1 MIKRISTSIVLTFS
15 LFNFSAQAQTD
26 TRVTFINKLLTTSSG
41 AQQINK
47 SSNPEAKALHQDALE
62 LYRQAQEETNL
73 GNSAKA
79 SALIDQSAKKMFQA
93 IRMATPSSLGNSK
106 LKNDFNKR
114 KESINTLRSAFDRI
128 ADENKGC
135 ECKEKTN
142 AQITEIT
149 TTAEKLMDDG
159 KTVKART
166 ELDKA
171 YQLLKVSIESLR
183 GGQTL
188 VRSLDFATPKEEYH
202 YEIDRN
208 DTHNMLVKLLLED
221 KKVSDYT
228 SEKVAEFT
236 EAAKSLRTDAEKS
249 ALSDKYEDAI
259 KLLEDSTKQLVRAI
273 RSAGIYIP
281 G

>member
-1 MIKRISTSIVLTFS
+1 MIKRLSTFIILAFS
-15 LFNFSAQAQTD
+15 LFIFSADAQTD
-26 TRVTFINKLLTTSSG
+26 TRVNFINKLLTTSSG
-41 AQQINK
+41 AQQVNK
-47 SSNPEAKALHQDALE
+47 SNNPEAKALHQGALE
-62 LYRQAQEETNL
+62 LYRQAQEETKL
-73 GNSAKA
+73 GNSTKA

-93 IRMATPSSLGNSK
+93 IRLATPSSLGNSK

-114 KESINTLRSAFDRI
+114 KESINTLRSAFNRI
-128 ADENKGC
+128 ADENKSC
-135 ECKEKTN
+135 ECKDKTN
-142 AQITEIT
+142 TQITELT
-149 TTAEKLMDDG
+149 STAEKLMAEG

-188 VRSLDFATPKEEYH
+188 VRSLDFATPEEEYH

-208 DTHNMLVKLLLED
+208 NTHSMLVKLLLED
-221 KKVSDYT
+221 REVSDYT
-228 SEKVAEFT
+228 SQKVAEFT
-236 EAAKSLRTDAEKS
+236 EAAKSLRTTAEKS
-249 ALSDKYEDAI
+249 ALNDKFEEAI

-273 RSAGIYIP
+273 RSSGIYIP